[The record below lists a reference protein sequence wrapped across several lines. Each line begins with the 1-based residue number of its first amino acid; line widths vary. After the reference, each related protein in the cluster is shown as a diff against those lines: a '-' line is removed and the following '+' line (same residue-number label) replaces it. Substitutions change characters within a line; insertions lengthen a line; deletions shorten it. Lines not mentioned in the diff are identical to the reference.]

1 MTGKPIVIDL
11 ARVEAAHLDALVA
24 QFVEVL
30 DATGADRGAD
40 PAVARLVPDAYRD
53 DADAADEFRALTQG
67 ELLDRRRTDATV
79 VRASLRGLTEL
90 PDDVADPTLA
100 ELVIVELD
108 DHQAQA
114 WLRTLAA
121 VRLVLATRL
130 GIVQEDTHDDDDPR
144 FAIYD
149 WLGYRL
155 QSLVET
161 LER

>member
-1 MTGKPIVIDL
+1 MTGSPVVIDL

-30 DATGADRGAD
+30 DATGSTAGTD

-53 DADAADEFRALTQG
+53 DADAAAEFRSLT
-67 ELLDRRRTDATV
+67 EADLLGRRREDAAS
-79 VRASLRGLTEL
+79 VRASLRGLTDL
-90 PDDVADPTLA
+90 PDDVGDPTLA
-100 ELVIVELD
+100 EVMIVELD
-108 DHQAQA
+108 FDQAQA

-121 VRLVLATRL
+121 IRLVLASRL
-130 GIVQEDTHDDDDPR
+130 GIVEEDSHDEDDPR

-161 LER
+161 MEH